1 MKRKPLFEGYRVKIV
16 SSFAGAFV
24 GYFLFLPYT
33 MLVYSIMRRQE
44 GEEFHFHWKS
54 LLSAALR
61 SFDPMMAPMASA
73 FMLFCAMIGLLIG
86 IMVDKKR
93 KLYAAEYEN
102 EKKKVALETL
112 HRLIVTLAHFLLNAN
127 MIIGGR
133 VRHSRKNEPNE
144 DIIATLDV
152 IEDQAKKIDAVITA
166 LNRVTEIKTAHYTE
180 EDHELMIDITKEIEK
195 ELNKTK

>member
-24 GYFLFLPYT
+24 GYLLFHPYT
-33 MLVYSIMRRQE
+33 MIVDSIMHRQG
-44 GEEFHFHWKS
+44 GEDFHFHWKS

-73 FMLFCAMIGLLIG
+73 FMFFCAMIGLLIG

-112 HRLIVTLAHFLLNAN
+112 HRLIVTLSHYLLNAN

-144 DIIATLDV
+144 DMIAALDV

-166 LNRVTEIKTAHYTE
+166 LSRVTEIKTAHYTK